1 MKKIF
6 LLLSL
11 LFIFP
16 LYSNE
21 TIIVDSTR
29 EDKYHYEN
37 FFEKPELRFLNEN
50 NEMVIITLSND
61 FIIHDFPTK
70 RGRLNRTIS
79 CDKEKVEIL
88 DNFTSYTFKRN
99 N

>member
-1 MKKIF
+1 MDCNIK
-6 LLLSL
+6 SL
-11 LFIFP
+11 YLCVKSMERAIAF
-16 LYSNE
+16 
-21 TIIVDSTR
+21 
-29 EDKYHYEN
+29 YEN

-88 DNFTSYTFKRN
+88 DNFTSYTFKRK
-99 N
+99 